1 MAALEQE
8 GLADNTIVVFTS
20 DNGGAGYVG
29 LADVNVPYRGWKITY
44 FEGGIRVPLFVK
56 WPDRVPAGQTIDTPV
71 AHIDVMPTLLAAAE
85 QDLPQDR
92 EIDGENV
99 LPLIT
104 EGALAGAEW
113 PRETL
118 YWSSGHNRIVRHGDW
133 KLQIAARPETQWL
146 FNLAEDPTE
155 QVNLAESRPD
165 KVSELMVLLDAHA
178 AKSRPALY
186 EPELEAPVAIDKHLA
201 LPFEEGDEWVSVPN

>member
-1 MAALEQE
+1 
-8 GLADNTIVVFTS
+8 
-20 DNGGAGYVG
+20 
-29 LADVNVPYRGWKITY
+29 
-44 FEGGIRVPLFVK
+44 
-56 WPDRVPAGQTIDTPV
+56 
-71 AHIDVMPTLLAAAE
+71 MPTLLAAAE
-85 QDLPQDR
+85 QGLPQDR

-104 EGALAGAEW
+104 EGAMAWAEW
-113 PRETL
+113 PRQTL

-165 KVSELMVLLDAHA
+165 KVSELMALLDAHA
-178 AKSRPALY
+178 AASRPALY